1 MVSEF
6 SPAGIIGSG
15 LPTILLEVFLGDRPD
30 NFVDVLPGFKLKWT
44 QAHINKKIRVHIIV
58 QETSQV
64 RFTLEG
70 IQHQA
75 DYRLLDLDKIMM
87 GSVAL
92 KRLRFTPSELTSDQA
107 SVIMG
112 Q

>member
-6 SPAGIIGSG
+6 SPAGIIGSR
-15 LPTILLEVFLGDRPD
+15 LPTSAILLEIFLGDRPD
-30 NFVDVLPGFKLKWT
+30 NSVDVLPGFKIKWT
-44 QAHINKKIRVHIIV
+44 QAHANKIVGVHIIV
-58 QETSQV
+58 QETPQV

-70 IQHQA
+70 IQA
-75 DYRLLDLDKIMM
+75 DYCLLDLDKIMI

-92 KRLRFTPSELTSDQA
+92 KRIRFTPSELTSDQA

>member
-1 MVSEF
+1 ML
-6 SPAGIIGSG
+6 I
-15 LPTILLEVFLGDRPD
+15 
-30 NFVDVLPGFKLKWT
+30 
-44 QAHINKKIRVHIIV
+44 KKVGVHIIV
-58 QETSQV
+58 QETPQV

-75 DYRLLDLDKIMM
+75 DYRLLALDKIMI

-92 KRLRFTPSELTSDQA
+92 KRLRFTSSVLTSDQA

>member
-1 MVSEF
+1 M
-6 SPAGIIGSG
+6 
-15 LPTILLEVFLGDRPD
+15 
-30 NFVDVLPGFKLKWT
+30 
-44 QAHINKKIRVHIIV
+44 Q
-58 QETSQV
+58 
-64 RFTLEG
+64 FTLED

-75 DYRLLDLDKIMM
+75 DYRLLDLDKIMI